1 MCIHM
6 DPIAVNDE
14 TVNAY
19 RDFMAEIIKEYDES
33 FTFHDFRV
41 VDGRLK
47 TNFIFDL
54 VIPHQYQKK
63 KQDIITDLQK
73 AVDAKKD
80 NIFLVITVE
89 HSFI

>member
-1 MCIHM
+1 M

-14 TVNAY
+14 KINSYKAI
-19 RDFMAEIIKEYDES
+19 MEKIIKEYDEK

-41 VDGRLK
+41 VDGRQK

-54 VIPHQYQKK
+54 VIPHQYPKTKQEIIRDL
-63 KQDIITDLQK
+63 QDIIYK
-73 AVDAKKD
+73 EHP
-80 NIFLVITVE
+80 NILLVITVE